1 MNKVKRNEK
10 FVQGW
15 ALLEIAYLL
24 ASWKL
29 EFPW

>member
-1 MNKVKRNEK
+1 MADFLMNKVKRNEK

-24 ASWKL
+24 AS
-29 EFPW
+29 